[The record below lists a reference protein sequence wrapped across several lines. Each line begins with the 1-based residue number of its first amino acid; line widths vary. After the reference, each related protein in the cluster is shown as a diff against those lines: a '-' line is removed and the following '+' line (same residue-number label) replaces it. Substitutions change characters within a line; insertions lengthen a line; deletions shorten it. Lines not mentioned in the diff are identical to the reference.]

1 MSSAVA
7 VRCVVDSAAAS
18 KQQKEEA
25 QHEAQERQLAAHVDG
40 AGDRTRTNARGRLV
54 QVLGHDAGVWRP
66 GRTRSNPT
74 SVPRT
79 RRARRWALDALGR
92 GDRNAGSV
100 APMETDDPQTT
111 ARAAADRAG
120 VSVLDGRAMD
130 RDGLVALADLFGEV
144 WGRDPAMG
152 PIVSAEILW
161 ATAHVGNPVVAAFS
175 GDRLVGGTVGFVG
188 VRDRTLRVHSHLTGV
203 AGDAAGRGIGRAL
216 KWHQRA
222 WCLARD
228 ITEVEWTFDP
238 LVRRNAVVNLVH
250 LGARPATW
258 LDDLYG
264 PMEDDR
270 NAGLPTDR
278 LLVRWGLTE
287 ARVQQAALG
296 RAAEPRVEGLL
307 RAGAEVVLDE
317 DDAGAPVL
325 TPTTGPRRLVRVPRD
340 IESLRTRD
348 RDLAAAW
355 AGAVRDALGG
365 GLRAGMRITGVTRDG
380 WYVLV
385 APDGVAEMA

>member
-1 MSSAVA
+1 
-7 VRCVVDSAAAS
+7 
-18 KQQKEEA
+18 
-25 QHEAQERQLAAHVDG
+25 
-40 AGDRTRTNARGRLV
+40 
-54 QVLGHDAGVWRP
+54 
-66 GRTRSNPT
+66 
-74 SVPRT
+74 
-79 RRARRWALDALGR
+79 
-92 GDRNAGSV
+92 
-100 APMETDDPQTT
+100 METDDPRTT
-111 ARAAADRAG
+111 ARAAAEHAG
-120 VSVLDGRAMD
+120 VSVLDGRALG
-130 RDGLVALADLFGEV
+130 RDGMVALADLFGRV

-161 ATAHVGNPVVAAFS
+161 AAAHVGSPVTAAFA

-188 VRDRTLRVHSHLTGV
+188 VRDGTTRLHSHLTGV
-203 AGDAAGRGIGRAL
+203 EPEASGRGVGRAL

-228 ITEVEWTFDP
+228 ISEVEWTFDP
-238 LVRRNAVVNLVH
+238 LVRRNAVINLVH

-264 PMEDDR
+264 PMQDER

-278 LLVRWGLTE
+278 LLVRWRLTE
-287 ARVQQAALG
+287 ARVHQAALG
-296 RAAEPRVEGLL
+296 RAAEPRIEGLR

-317 DDAGAPVL
+317 DADGAPVL

-340 IESLRTRD
+340 IESLRAHD

-355 AGAVRDALGG
+355 AGALREALGG
-365 GLRAGMRITGVTRDG
+365 GLRAGMRITGISRDG